1 MRVSA
6 FKIFVFSII
15 ESFIKKRKI
24 GAEKMEGLSILSIV
38 QANQANIPLLEA
50 LRGLPGIGQ
59 ILPFILWKPLLAL
72 LLVPGFLG
80 LTLVILLM
88 VWIERKLTAR
98 IQWRVGPREVF
109 KYLGGLIQP
118 LADGMRYFFQE
129 TIVHKDAHR
138 PYFLQFPI
146 LAFIPVLLPLLF
158 ISAGELVAIRTDFGV
173 QIAVALISLIP
184 IVILGFGWASNSRL
198 AFIGTVREAF
208 MYFAYEIPFI
218 ICVIAMLILYGTGD
232 TVSIV
237 NMQSV
242 PGAILNPVAA
252 LAFAI
257 AMVMATS
264 RLPFEIPEADQEL
277 AFGPMVEYSGIVF
290 GLVMTLAYEKAYVM
304 AALMTD
310 LFFMG
315 GAGPEI
321 PMLGDLSGAIWFFI
335 KVLIIIVVVFSL
347 RAIYPRYRI
356 DQALRIGWTFSL
368 ALSLLALAI
377 SLCLVAFGIAPSAT
391 EVVSGA

>member
-1 MRVSA
+1 
-6 FKIFVFSII
+6 
-15 ESFIKKRKI
+15 
-24 GAEKMEGLSILSIV
+24 MEGISILSIV
-38 QANQANIPLLEA
+38 QANQANIPLLEG
-50 LRGLPGIGQ
+50 LRGLPGVGQ
-59 ILPFILWKPLLAL
+59 ILPFILWKPFLAL

-80 LTLVILLM
+80 LLLVVLLM

-118 LADGMRYFFQE
+118 LADGIRYFFQE
-129 TIVHKDAHR
+129 AIVHKDAHR

-304 AALMTD
+304 AALMAD

-368 ALSLLALAI
+368 ALSLFALAI
-377 SLCLVAFGIAPSAT
+377 SLCLVASGIAPSVTAA
-391 EVVSGA
+391 EVIAP

>member
-1 MRVSA
+1 M
-6 FKIFVFSII
+6 
-15 ESFIKKRKI
+15 KR
-24 GAEKMEGLSILSIV
+24 GVLMMVEILSVV
-38 QANQANIPLLEA
+38 QANQANVPLLEA
-50 LRGLPGIGQ
+50 FKGLPGMSQ
-59 ILPFILWKPLLAL
+59 IMPFILWKPLLAL

-218 ICVIAMLILYGTGD
+218 ICVLAMLILYGTGD

-264 RLPFEIPEADQEL
+264 RLPFE
-277 AFGPMVEYSGIVF
+277 
-290 GLVMTLAYEKAYVM
+290 
-304 AALMTD
+304 
-310 LFFMG
+310 
-315 GAGPEI
+315 
-321 PMLGDLSGAIWFFI
+321 
-335 KVLIIIVVVFSL
+335 
-347 RAIYPRYRI
+347 
-356 DQALRIGWTFSL
+356 
-368 ALSLLALAI
+368 LSLI
-377 SLCLVAFGIAPSAT
+377 HI
-391 EVVSGA
+391 

>member
-1 MRVSA
+1 
-6 FKIFVFSII
+6 
-15 ESFIKKRKI
+15 
-24 GAEKMEGLSILSIV
+24 
-38 QANQANIPLLEA
+38 
-50 LRGLPGIGQ
+50 
-59 ILPFILWKPLLAL
+59 
-72 LLVPGFLG
+72 
-80 LTLVILLM
+80 
-88 VWIERKLTAR
+88 
-98 IQWRVGPREVF
+98 
-109 KYLGGLIQP
+109 
-118 LADGMRYFFQE
+118 
-129 TIVHKDAHR
+129 
-138 PYFLQFPI
+138 
-146 LAFIPVLLPLLF
+146 
-158 ISAGELVAIRTDFGV
+158 
-173 QIAVALISLIP
+173 
-184 IVILGFGWASNSRL
+184 
-198 AFIGTVREAF
+198 

-377 SLCLVAFGIAPSAT
+377 SLCLVASGIAPSVTAA
-391 EVVSGA
+391 EVVAP

>member
-1 MRVSA
+1 MT

-15 ESFIKKRKI
+15 ESFIKKRKR
-24 GAEKMEGLSILSIV
+24 GAEKMEGISILSIV
-38 QANQANIPLLEA
+38 QANQANIPMLEA
-50 LRGLPGIGQ
+50 FRGLPGMSQ
-59 ILPFILWKPLLAL
+59 IMPFILWKPLLAL

-252 LAFAI
+252 FAFAI

-315 GAGPEI
+315 GSGPEI

-368 ALSLLALAI
+368 ALSLLALVI
-377 SLCLVAFGIAPSAT
+377 SLCLVAFGIAPSVTAA
-391 EVVSGA
+391 EVVAP

>member
-1 MRVSA
+1 VSA

-15 ESFIKKRKI
+15 ESFIKKRKR

-38 QANQANIPLLEA
+38 QANQANIPLLEG

-184 IVILGFGWASNSRL
+184 IVILGFGWAS
-198 AFIGTVREAF
+198 
-208 MYFAYEIPFI
+208 
-218 ICVIAMLILYGTGD
+218 
-232 TVSIV
+232 
-237 NMQSV
+237 
-242 PGAILNPVAA
+242 
-252 LAFAI
+252 
-257 AMVMATS
+257 

-304 AALMTD
+304 AALMAD

-315 GAGPEI
+315 GSGPEI

-335 KVLIIIVVVFSL
+335 KVLVIIVVVFSL

-377 SLCLVAFGIAPSAT
+377 SLCLVAFGIAPSVTAA
-391 EVVSGA
+391 EVVAP

>member
-15 ESFIKKRKI
+15 ESFIKKRKR

-38 QANQANIPLLEA
+38 QANQANIPLLEG
-50 LRGLPGIGQ
+50 LRGLPGVGQ
-59 ILPFILWKPLLAL
+59 IMPFILWKPLLAL

-80 LTLVILLM
+80 LLLVVLLM

-184 IVILGFGWASNSRL
+184 IVILGLGWASNSRL

-232 TVSIV
+232 TYEI
-237 NMQSV
+237 QRHA
-242 PGAILNPVAA
+242 GAILNPVAA

-315 GAGPEI
+315 GSGPEI

-368 ALSLLALAI
+368 ALSLFALAI
-377 SLCLVAFGIAPSAT
+377 SLCLVASGIAPSVTAA
-391 EVVSGA
+391 EVVAP